1 MNPLDKNAPLT
12 YLSVGEMKETELIIE
27 KSRFLGFA
35 FPVQTIEE
43 IDSLLLSYHE
53 KYRDANH
60 VCYAYRLG
68 ASGIEMKASDDGE
81 PSGTA
86 GVPMLE
92 VLKKENLTDT
102 LVIVVRYFGGIKLGS
117 GGLIRAYGKSA
128 KEAVLASQIL
138 TYQKHYP
145 LSATVEYTFSGGL
158 SHLIKEKDWQLDKQ
172 IFTDKVTYL
181 LEVPEDGINEV
192 EATIVNFTKNQVVF
206 ERGNLVYL
214 PLRKD

>member
-43 IDSLLLSYHE
+43 IDSLLLSYRE

-102 LVIVVRYFGGIKLGS
+102 LVIVVRYFGGIKLWS
-117 GGLIRAYGKSA
+117 GGLIRDYGKSA

>member
-1 MNPLDKNAPLT
+1 M
-12 YLSVGEMKETELIIE
+12 
-27 KSRFLGFA
+27 
-35 FPVQTIEE
+35 
-43 IDSLLLSYHE
+43 
-53 KYRDANH
+53 
-60 VCYAYRLG
+60 
-68 ASGIEMKASDDGE
+68 
-81 PSGTA
+81 
-86 GVPMLE
+86 
-92 VLKKENLTDT
+92 
-102 LVIVVRYFGGIKLGS
+102 IVVRYFGGIKLGS

-206 ERGNLVYL
+206 ERGDLVYL